1 MPRPRNVPDV
11 ARRVSWSPMLA
22 TAATQLPTG
31 AGWTFEPKYD
41 GMRVLA
47 IVAGRDV
54 RLESRNGLDKSA
66 QFPEI
71 VAGLR
76 ALAGTRRSLVV
87 LDGEIVARIDGG
99 AGRFQ
104 DLQHRIHQRD
114 EAQIAASAEQ
124 APVGLIALDVL
135 ATGTRSLIGRPWT
148 DRRAILAALVRR
160 GPTAVITI
168 GETHPDDGA
177 SLLQR
182 ARREGWEGIMAKRMD
197 AAYTMGA
204 RSRHWLKIKIEGQQE
219 LVVGGW
225 TEPRNSRAHIG
236 ALLLGYFENG
246 RLQYAGHTGGG
257 FTRASLADMYARL
270 APLERPQS
278 PFADTPRTNAP
289 AHWTRPTVVVEV
301 KFNQWTEKGRLRQ
314 PIFLGLR
321 DDKAAKDVRREEP
334 SMRSKN
340 ATAPVARKKSRA
352 RAGRARPTVPRTG
365 RVGARLAAVEAGG
378 GDGMLQISAG
388 ITLGVSNL
396 SKVYFP
402 DSHFTKGDVMAY
414 YIATA
419 AVMKPLIADRPL
431 VLQRYPHGVGGS
443 MFFQQNVVQPPPD
456 GVETSTVDTHDDGD
470 PRTDDVGERFIGGH
484 LATTLY
490 CVQLGAIEVHPWH
503 SRLETI
509 DDADY
514 AIIDLDPGP
523 SATFAR
529 VVQVA
534 RWVREVMDDA
544 GLHGALKT
552 SGATGLH
559 VYLPLPPGTSYQ
571 TSQLVAQLVATRV
584 ARAHP
589 AEATVVRSVKA
600 RPPASVYVDY
610 LQNVQGKS
618 VAAPF
623 SVRAREPGRVS
634 TPLDWSELTRT
645 LDPAAFTMTSV
656 VAELAER
663 RRVWMAA
670 LRRRN
675 RLDHVGRNA

>member
-1 MPRPRNVPDV
+1 
-11 ARRVSWSPMLA
+11 MLA
-22 TAATQLPTG
+22 TAATQMPTG

-47 IVAGRDV
+47 IVTGRDV

-71 VAGLR
+71 VEALR
-76 ALAGTRRSLVV
+76 ALIGARRSPVV

-99 AGRFQ
+99 AGRFE
-104 DLQHRIHQRD
+104 DLQYRIHQRD
-114 EAQIAASAEQ
+114 EVQIAVAAEH

-135 ATGTRSLIGRPWT
+135 AAGTRSLVSRPWT
-148 DRRAILAALVRR
+148 ERRAVLESLMERAADTIV
-160 GPTAVITI
+160 AI
-168 GETHPDDGA
+168 GETQPDDGA

-197 AAYTMGA
+197 AAYAMGA
-204 RSRHWLKIKIEGQQE
+204 RSRHWLKIKLEGRQE

-225 TEPRNSRAHIG
+225 TEPRNARAHIG
-236 ALLLGYFENG
+236 ALLLGYFEDG
-246 RLQYAGHTGGG
+246 RLQYAGHTGSG
-257 FTRASLADMYARL
+257 FSRASLEDMYTRL
-270 APLERPQS
+270 APLERPRS

-301 KFNQWTEKGRLRQ
+301 KFNQWTDKGRLRQ
-314 PIFLGLR
+314 PIFLGVR

-340 ATAPVARKKSRA
+340 AEAPMARKTSRA
-352 RAGRARPTVPRTG
+352 RASRAHPTVPRTG
-365 RVGARLAAVEAGG
+365 RVGKRLAAVEAGG
-378 GDGMLQISAG
+378 GDGMLQVATG
-388 ITLGVSNL
+388 ATLGVSNL
-396 SKVYFP
+396 SKVFFP
-402 DSHFTKGDVMAY
+402 ESHFTKGDVMAY

-419 AVMKPLIADRPL
+419 AVMTPLLADRPL
-431 VLQRYPHGVGGS
+431 VLQRYPNGVGGA
-443 MFFQQNVVQPPPD
+443 MFFQQNVAQQPPD
-456 GVETSTVDTHDDGD
+456 GVETSTVETRDDGD
-470 PRTDDVGERFIGGH
+470 ARTDDSGERFIGGH

-509 DDADY
+509 DEADY

-523 SATFAR
+523 AATFAR

-534 RWVREVMDDA
+534 RWVREVMDEA

-584 ARAHP
+584 SRAHA

-610 LQNVQGKS
+610 LQNVRGKS

-645 LDPAAFTMTSV
+645 LDPARFTMASV
-656 VAELAER
+656 LTELSER
-663 RRVWMAA
+663 RRLWLSAM
-670 LRRRN
+670 RRRN
-675 RLDHVGRNA
+675 RLEKLVRRA